1 MERFDERMPMSTRD
15 HAAEWFLRLHARD
28 LSVAERFAYLEWL
41 KASPLHIGEIVQI
54 CYLYSVLYPMRKQL
68 FFMNEDSL
76 SNVIELPPR
85 ENIMPPARTKSSWHV
100 RVAAVATAF
109 VLTLLGV
116 AATWDW
122 FDPAI
127 ETQASE
133 WRNLTLT
140 DGSMVSVGPRTQ
152 LRHQF
157 GEQQRLVRLARGEAL
172 FQVAKDPSR
181 PFIVDADTA
190 IVRATGTRFGVSRR
204 GNDVIVTVEEGTVMV
219 TNGKAN
225 SSGIALSAGNQVTVS
240 ENWPAQVAHVDA
252 ARALAWS
259 NRRLVFDNETV
270 TTAVDEFNRRNRVQ
284 IVVDPAF
291 ASMQIRGDF
300 HADDPLTFVQT
311 VASAKHGVAVRESG
325 DVVRLQSLSQSSAKQ

>member
-54 CYLYSVLYPMRKQL
+54 CYLYSVLYPMKKQL

-76 SNVIELPPR
+76 SNVIELPQR
-85 ENIMPPARTKSSWHV
+85 ENMVPPARTKSSWHV
-100 RVAAVATAF
+100 RVAAGVAVL
-109 VLTLLGV
+109 VLTLLGAV
-116 AATWDW
+116 ATRDW
-122 FDPAI
+122 LDPAI

-157 GEQQRLVRLARGEAL
+157 GEQQRLVHLARGEAL

-181 PFIVDADTA
+181 PFIVDAELA

-204 GNDVIVTVEEGTVMV
+204 GHDVIVTVEEGTVMV
-219 TNGKAN
+219 TNGAAN
-225 SSGIALSAGNQVTVS
+225 SPSVALSAGNQVTVS
-240 ENWPAQVAHVDA
+240 ENWPAQVERVDA
-252 ARALAWS
+252 AHALAWS
-259 NRRLVFDNETV
+259 NRRLVFENDTV
-270 TTAVDEFNRRNRVQ
+270 TSAVHEFNRLNRVQ

-291 ASMQIRGDF
+291 ATMPIRGDF
-300 HADDPLTFVQT
+300 HADDPVAFIQT
-311 VASAKHGVAVRESG
+311 VASRTRGIVVHESG
-325 DVVRLQSLSQSSAKQ
+325 DIVRLQPLSRSSAQE